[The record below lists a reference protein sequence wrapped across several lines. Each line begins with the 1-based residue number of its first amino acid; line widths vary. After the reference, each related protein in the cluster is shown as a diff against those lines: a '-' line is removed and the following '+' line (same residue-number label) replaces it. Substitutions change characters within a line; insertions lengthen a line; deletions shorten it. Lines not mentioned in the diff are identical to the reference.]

1 MDFTQIYKGK
11 LVGSSQ
17 PLLNL
22 HVAWSA
28 GHLFTLAFISI
39 PPARDVNVNA
49 LK

>member
-1 MDFTQIYKGK
+1 MDITRVYAGK
-11 LVGSSQ
+11 LVGTSQ
-17 PLLNL
+17 PLLHL